1 MSDEFKPVEN
11 GVPFSQV
18 PLSAVQEYWNSRPCN
33 YRHSVAPVGT
43 KEYFDDVE
51 ARKYKVEP
59 HIPAFAD
66 FAKYKGKRVLEVG
79 CGLGTESLNFARAGA
94 HVTSVDLSDASL
106 ELCKKRFEVFGLKA
120 DFFSGNA
127 EELASILP
135 AGSQFDLI
143 WSFGVIH
150 HTPHPERCVEQFKK
164 LLVPGGELKLMVYS
178 KVSYKL
184 FFLMR
189 ETNDWDFGKMN
200 QLIATY
206 SEAQTGCPVTYTYT
220 FEECHD
226 LLKGFTISHISKDH
240 IFCWD
245 IDEYKKHKYVK
256 EACWKNLPEEQ
267 FKKLEKELGWHT
279 LVTAK
284 LA

>member
-1 MSDEFKPVEN
+1 MDEFKPVEN
-11 GVPFSQV
+11 GAAFYDV

-66 FAKYKGKRVLEVG
+66 FAKYKGKRVLEIG
-79 CGLGTESLNFARAGA
+79 CGLGTESINFARAGA
-94 HVTSVDLSDASL
+94 HVTSVDLSDESL
-106 ELCKKRFEVFGLKA
+106 KLCKKRFEVFGLKA
-120 DFFSGNA
+120 DFYSGNA
-127 EELASILP
+127 EELCSILP

-164 LLVPGGELKLMVYS
+164 LLAPGGEMKIMVYS

-189 ETNDWDFGKMN
+189 ETGDWDFGKMAK
-200 QLIATY
+200 LIATY

-226 LLKGFTISHISKDH
+226 LMKGFQITHLSKDH

-245 IDEYKKHKYVK
+245 IDEYKNHRYVK
-256 EACWKNLPEEQ
+256 EKCWKDLAEDQ

-279 LVTAK
+279 LITAK
-284 LA
+284 HA